1 MGDSTELSIG
11 MLPLLPLQMFLSIAK
26 SICKPAHCS
35 VGHLIFD
42 FSICCFHC
50 CWFKYGFPFSREL
63 LCSPTRYHLANC
75 MCEWEWVWVCV
86 CALGACEYFSV
97 RVCVSV
103 YWRGLWILIENF
115 AIERCSNCSVF
126 NFKACWNYY
135 FSECAVLLDS
145 VKCSSKWFETGLQ
158 QQQQQQY
165 SLFTVLADSS
175 FRFFSFNFSLFFF
188 FIFIFFGH
196 YRAERAAPGP

>member
-11 MLPLLPLQMFLSIAK
+11 MPLLPLQMFLSIAK
-26 SICKPAHCS
+26 SICKRALFS
-35 VGHLIFD
+35 GAFD
-42 FSICCFHC
+42 FWLFNLLLPLLLVSSPGFH
-50 CWFKYGFPFSREL
+50 FPVNYSARQRVIIWQIV
-63 LCSPTRYHLANC
+63 CANENE
-75 MCEWEWVWVCV
+75 CECV

-97 RVCVSV
+97 RVCEC
-103 YWRGLWILIENF
+103 WRGLWILIENF
-115 AIERCSNCSVF
+115 AIERCSNCSLF

-135 FSECAVLLDS
+135 FSECGVLLDS
-145 VKCSSKWFETGLQ
+145 VKCFSKWFETGL

-175 FRFFSFNFSLFFF
+175 FRFFSFSLFF